1 MLRLFFCYKFITT
14 SMNIIKC
21 FTVLTLLLFSCS
33 NNKNLNN
40 VIVTPHPIA
49 TEIGKITFENG
60 GNAFDAA
67 VASAFALSVVEPS
80 MSGIGGRLQVI
91 FTENDIMSGIDATTV
106 VPDSYMHD
114 EYENG
119 YKFIGIP
126 GVVHGLI
133 KLHENRGNIPLSLLL
148 EPVIDLAKDG
158 FKLTLGNATRL
169 NYSRDHILKNSI
181 IYNYFLKDTNFEEGD
196 ILIQKDLANVLTE
209 IALKGIDGFYDGWV
223 AQKMVDD
230 IQKNGGFLT
239 LDDLKNY
246 QSQEANIISGSF
258 NGYTVNSLYLP
269 SFGAITIQMLQLLDH
284 WPIDIKNDTDFLMS
298 VYETSKYVYS
308 NSRSAQFNY
317 DSLQQIISYEKN
329 KVLSDNL
336 FKDCCTSHTQ
346 ILNNNDGNTA
356 HISVADKN
364 GNTVSLTQTVGP
376 LMGSG
381 VITDSLGFV
390 YATTM
395 GSYLGITE
403 PGQRAYSHISPT
415 IVTNSENFPVAILG
429 AAGGSRIPTAIVQVL
444 VRYLKLNTSLSE
456 SLHAFRVHP
465 EEDRVLIE
473 QHDGLSFSFKLD
485 TLPYNYELINSVAR
499 FGRVQAI
506 ILDTLN
512 QRWHGASDPDW
523 EGSVYNSFQ

>member
-1 MLRLFFCYKFITT
+1 
-14 SMNIIKC
+14 MNTIKC
-21 FTVLTLLLFSCS
+21 LTVLSILIFSCS
-33 NNKNLNN
+33 NESILNN
-40 VIVTPHPIA
+40 VIVTPHPLA

-91 FTENDIMSGIDATTV
+91 FTKNDTISGIDATTV
-106 VPDSYMHD
+106 VPNSYVHD

-119 YKFIGIP
+119 YKFIGVP

-148 EPVIDLAKDG
+148 EPVIELANDG
-158 FKLTLGNATRL
+158 FKLTSGNATRL
-169 NYSRDHILKNSI
+169 NYSRQHILNNSI
-181 IYNYFLKDTNFEEGD
+181 TNNYFLKDTDFVEGD
-196 ILIQKDLANVLTE
+196 TLIQKEFANVLKE
-209 IALKGIDGFYDGWV
+209 IAQNGIDGFYDGWV
-223 AQKMVDD
+223 AKKMVDD
-230 IQKNGGFLT
+230 IQKNGGFIT
-239 LDDLKNY
+239 LGDLKNY
-246 QSQEANIISGSF
+246 TSLEANIISGTF
-258 NGYTVNSLYLP
+258 NGYEINSLYIP

-284 WPIDIKNDTDFLMS
+284 WPLKINDDLDFLTS

-308 NSRSAQFNY
+308 YSRSAQFNN
-317 DSLQQIISYEKN
+317 DTLKQIISYEKN
-329 KVLSDNL
+329 KLLSENL
-336 FKDCCTSHTQ
+336 FNDCCITEAQ

-395 GSYLGITE
+395 GSYLGVTE
-403 PGQRAYSHISPT
+403 PGQRAFSHISPS
-415 IVTNSENFPVAILG
+415 IVTNSEGFPVAILG
-429 AAGGSRIPTAIVQVL
+429 AAGGSRIPTSIVQTL
-444 VRYLKLNTSLSE
+444 YRYLKMDMNLNNSIS
-456 SLHAFRVHP
+456 SFRVHP
-465 EEDRVLIE
+465 EKDRVLIE
-473 QHDGLSFSFKLD
+473 QHDGLTVSFNPDSQ
-485 TLPYNYELINSVAR
+485 PYKYELITSIAR

-506 ILDTLN
+506 VLDTLKHK
-512 QRWHGASDPDW
+512 WHGASDPDW

>member
-1 MLRLFFCYKFITT
+1 
-14 SMNIIKC
+14 MNTIKC
-21 FTVLTLLLFSCS
+21 LTVLSILIFSCS
-33 NNKNLNN
+33 NESILNN
-40 VIVTPHPIA
+40 VIVTPHPLA

-91 FTENDIMSGIDATTV
+91 FTENNIISGIDATTV

-181 IYNYFLKDTNFEEGD
+181 INKYFLKDTNFAEGD
-196 ILIQKDLANVLTE
+196 SLIQKDLANVLTE

-230 IQKNGGFLT
+230 IQKNGGYLT
-239 LDDLKNY
+239 LNDLKNY
-246 QSQEANIISGSF
+246 QSLEANIISGSF

-284 WPIDIKNDTDFLMS
+284 WPIDIKSDTDFLMS

-308 NSRSAQFNY
+308 NSRSDQFNI
-317 DSLQQIISYEKN
+317 DSLKQIISYEKN
-329 KVLSDNL
+329 KFLSENL
-336 FKDCCTSHTQ
+336 FNDCCITEAQ

-395 GSYLGITE
+395 GSYLGVTE
-403 PGQRAYSHISPT
+403 PGQRAFSHISPT
-415 IVTNSENFPVAILG
+415 IVTNSEGFPVAILG
-429 AAGGSRIPTAIVQVL
+429 AAGGSRIPTSIVQTL
-444 VRYLKLNTSLSE
+444 YRYLKMDMNLNNSIS
-456 SLHAFRVHP
+456 SFRVHP
-465 EEDRVLIE
+465 ENDRVLIE
-473 QHDGLSFSFKLD
+473 QHDGLTLSFNPDS
-485 TLPYNYELINSVAR
+485 LPYNYELITSIAR

-506 ILDTLN
+506 VLDTLKHK
-512 QRWHGASDPDW
+512 WHGASDPDW
-523 EGSVYNSFQ
+523 EGSVYNSYK